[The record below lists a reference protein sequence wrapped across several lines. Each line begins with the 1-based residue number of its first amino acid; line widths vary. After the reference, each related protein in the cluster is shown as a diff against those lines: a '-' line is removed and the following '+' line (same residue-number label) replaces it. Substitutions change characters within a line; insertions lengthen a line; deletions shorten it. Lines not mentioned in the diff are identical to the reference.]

1 MTRPGRLPLACWR
14 DRRGAAAVE
23 TALVLP
29 VLLSLVMGTIEVGRL
44 GWTQAALTFAV
55 QEAGRCAEVT
65 PAACGNAAD
74 VATVIKA
81 RMGLP
86 QTTAGLTVTRGP
98 TATCSVQV
106 EATYAYAFMAAKIF
120 SSAPKLTARVCR
132 A

>member
-1 MTRPGRLPLACWR
+1 MTRLGCVPLACWR
-14 DRRGAAAVE
+14 DRRGGAAVE

-29 VLLSLVMGTIEVGRL
+29 LLLSMVMGAVEVSRL
-44 GWTQAALTFAV
+44 GWTQAALNYAV

-65 PAACGNAAD
+65 PTACGSSAD

-81 RMGLP
+81 KMGLP
-86 QTTAGLTVTRGP
+86 QATNTLTVTRGA

-106 EATYAYAFMAAKIF
+106 EATYDYAFIAAKIF

-132 A
+132 T